1 MECRSFAFLIVSLLP
16 SLAVGNAAD
25 SPGRTPIPEP
35 ARRTFATEF
44 RRLCAEDK
52 VVGASVLVVDGDRD
66 AVFETF
72 GFQDLDS
79 RTPVSRDTTF
89 HWASITKTLTSIGI
103 LQLRDRGLLRLQDPI
118 TRYAPE
124 LRKVHNPFGSMETIT
139 LQHLLTHT
147 AGFQNGTWPWKKGEP
162 WEPFE
167 PTRWE
172 QLVALA
178 PYMSIGWRP
187 GEKYGYSNPGYIYL
201 ARVIEEISGD
211 PFVSDIDKNLL
222 RPLDMTGAYFDRS
235 PYHLLARRSHSY
247 HLSREGKNLELPF
260 NFHTGIT
267 TGNGGLNASL
277 PDMGIYL
284 RFLLG
289 TLPRSDMKS
298 GATLTDPLVRSS
310 LDELMRPLVQTDP
323 AHPETWRGLGFFI
336 DKEPSRTLIYHAGDQ
351 NGFRSLLIFDL
362 DRGKGMVFVQNSV
375 ADEPRTD
382 GPCPMRLRD
391 QMKGLFKDITGND
404 QTH

>member
-1 MECRSFAFLIVSLLP
+1 MASQFRALLIISCFPLLP
-16 SLAVGNAAD
+16 AGSAAD
-25 SPGRTPIPEP
+25 TPGRRPIPEP
-35 ARRTFATEF
+35 AQKTFVAAF
-44 RRLCAEDK
+44 HRFCAEDR

-66 AVFETF
+66 AIFETF
-72 GFQDLDS
+72 GLQDLDS
-79 RTPVSRDTTF
+79 KTPVSRETTY

-103 LQLRDRGLLRLQDPI
+103 LQLRDRGLLCLHDPI

-124 LRKVHNPFGSMETIT
+124 LRKVHNPFGSMDTIT

-147 AGFQNGTWPWKKGEP
+147 AGFQDGTWPWKKGEP

-172 QLVALA
+172 QLVAMA

-211 PFVSDIDKNLL
+211 PFVSDADKNIL
-222 RPLDMTGAYFDRS
+222 RPLGMTGAYFDRS

-247 HLSREGKNLELPF
+247 RLSKEGKYLENPF

-289 TLPRSDMKS
+289 TPSRSRTTS
-298 GATLTDPLVRSS
+298 GATPTEPLVRSS
-310 LDELMRPLVQTDP
+310 LDELMRPLVQIDP
-323 AHPETWRGLGFFI
+323 AHPESWRGLGFFV
-336 DKEPSRTLIYHAGDQ
+336 DKEPSRTWIYHTGSQ
-351 NGFRSLLIFDL
+351 NGFLSLLIFDPDL
-362 DRGKGMVFVQNSV
+362 GQGMVFVQNTSV
-375 ADEPRTD
+375 DEPRP
-382 GPCPMRLRD
+382 GEQPNPRRLLRQMR
-391 QMKGLFKDITGND
+391 GLFKDLTAST
-404 QTH
+404 Q

>member
-1 MECRSFAFLIVSLLP
+1 MELKQTGPASAPSGAVARYDSRVTITQVSVRICEPVHARIQDTGMECRASAFLIVSSLP

-167 PTRWE
+167 PN
-172 QLVALA
+172 ALGA
-178 PYMSIGWRP
+178 ARRP
-187 GEKYGYSNPGYIYL
+187 RPLHVHRLASRGKIRLLQPRL
-201 ARVIEEISGD
+201 HLFARVIEEISGD

-222 RPLDMTGAYFDRS
+222 RPLDMTVPISTGRLITSSRDEPQLSPEQGRQGPRASLQFPHRDHDRQWRPQRVSAGHGHLPTFPPRDAPAERHEIRSDAYRS
-235 PYHLLARRSHSY
+235 PRSRR
-247 HLSREGKNLELPF
+247 LSTN
-260 NFHTGIT
+260 
-267 TGNGGLNASL
+267 
-277 PDMGIYL
+277 
-284 RFLLG
+284 
-289 TLPRSDMKS
+289 
-298 GATLTDPLVRSS
+298 
-310 LDELMRPLVQTDP
+310 
-323 AHPETWRGLGFFI
+323 
-336 DKEPSRTLIYHAGDQ
+336 
-351 NGFRSLLIFDL
+351 
-362 DRGKGMVFVQNSV
+362 
-375 ADEPRTD
+375 
-382 GPCPMRLRD
+382 
-391 QMKGLFKDITGND
+391 
-404 QTH
+404 